1 MAAGMAKQG
10 AIPVFAVYSTFL
22 QRAYDMLLH
31 DAAIDNL
38 HVVLGVDRAGLVGDD
53 GETHH
58 GVFDAAYLDSVP
70 NMTVLA
76 PASFAELEVM
86 LEHALFRLKGPV
98 AVRYP
103 RGGEGR
109 YVGTAGE
116 EPAAVLRQGHDIT
129 LAAYGTVINEVLE
142 AADLLAQQGIRAEIV
157 KLNQLTP
164 LVPEVI
170 ERSIRKTGA
179 LLFAEEQT
187 ARGSVGQ
194 RLAARLEVTG
204 LPARVALVNCGDGFV
219 PHGAA
224 ALLKRDLSLDGAGLC
239 KKAMEVLGRGQTE
252 T

>member
-1 MAAGMAKQG
+1 
-10 AIPVFAVYSTFL
+10 
-22 QRAYDMLLH
+22 MLLH
-31 DAAIDNL
+31 DVAIDNL

-58 GVFDAAYLDSVP
+58 GIFDTAYLDSVP

-86 LEHALFRLKGPV
+86 LERALFRLEGPV

-116 EPAAVLRQGHDIT
+116 EPAAVLRSGDDIT
-129 LAAYGTVINEVLE
+129 LASYGTEINEVLE
-142 AADLLAQQGIRAEIV
+142 AADLLEQQGIRTEVV

-170 ERSIRKTGA
+170 EQSVRKTGT
-179 LLFAEEQT
+179 LLFAEEQG

-194 RLAARLEVTG
+194 RLAARLEVAG